1 MSFGKARE
9 YNSEKSWLEEA
20 LVAVIA
26 NIVVLN
32 SSPLKKKLKIFFKKA
47 KLKIL

>member
-9 YNSEKSWLEEA
+9 QNSEKSWLEEA
-20 LVAVIA
+20 LVKVIA

-32 SSPLKKKLKIFFKKA
+32 SSPLKKVQLKIS
-47 KLKIL
+47 